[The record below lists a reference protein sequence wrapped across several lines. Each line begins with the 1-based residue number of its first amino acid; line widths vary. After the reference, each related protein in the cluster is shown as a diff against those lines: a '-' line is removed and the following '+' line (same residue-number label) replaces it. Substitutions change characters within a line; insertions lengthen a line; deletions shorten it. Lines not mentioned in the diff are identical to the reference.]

1 MQFLKQPGSPDQLGA
16 IRHKKEHLKREIY
29 LMARLRPRHS
39 KAGKTRSKAQV
50 VPMSDHRRL
59 EVAVQFTDDVL
70 SKLAG
75 AFFAVVQHEGW
86 GKRDLSL
93 ISGINETAIGHIL
106 AGRRKNLTVETIA
119 LLTRAMQT
127 RPELV
132 LHDLRPR
139 DNNVAR
145 FDAQPLPLRR
155 YRKVKCSSQIDRAP
169 SKQLQVRRAQHIQIP
184 PYASLRHSHNEFSR
198 HRSLPHHLSYASAQ
212 T

>member
-1 MQFLKQPGSPDQLGA
+1 
-16 IRHKKEHLKREIY
+16 
-29 LMARLRPRHS
+29 
-39 KAGKTRSKAQV
+39 
-50 VPMSDHRRL
+50 MSDHRRL

-145 FDAQPLPLRR
+145 FDSAAAALAALQESQVQQPNRSSAIKTIAGAESAAHPNSTLRELEALT
-155 YRKVKCSSQIDRAP
+155 Q
-169 SKQLQVRRAQHIQIP
+169 
-184 PYASLRHSHNEFSR
+184 
-198 HRSLPHHLSYASAQ
+198 
-212 T
+212 